1 MTVLIVFMFNKNRY
15 SHHSILVLN
24 ILINVSLAFIKAV
37 KHFLMENK
45 GANKMAAITM

>member
-1 MTVLIVFMFNKNRY
+1 MFSKNRY

-24 ILINVSLAFIKAV
+24 ISINISLAFKRAFT
-37 KHFLMENK
+37 HFLMENK